1 MRHPPRYRWFKTLT
15 LFCLLGCGSQPTT
28 QTAGE
33 RVIANPRAQNS
44 ALASAHAALKTG
56 DYAQVKTLVDSI
68 LVSTTHEETKLEA
81 RFVMAQAINAED
93 VGRGSDAFVSLL
105 SDVPDSPL
113 RQKVLLAAAHSSLS
127 AKRCVTAE
135 KIISPML
142 KSDPIPK
149 DWVPITLALGR
160 CMDFPT
166 AYGMFEGLMDKGVP
180 TEAISTELTA
190 RSDAADMSQL
200 FDLLNSI
207 SVSPLR
213 DTLIDAISKR
223 SDDIKDRT
231 MLETL
236 LRSMKEEHPYRP
248 RIENRLSRLKIA
260 VLLPLSG
267 RAQHSG
273 KALKD
278 ALDRL
283 DQGAQ
288 GPSRHRG
295 DPEGDRRRHET
306 ALEEAFNAIAADP
319 SVFGSSGSLIR
330 E

>member
-1 MRHPPRYRWFKTLT
+1 M
-15 LFCLLGCGSQPTT
+15 S
-28 QTAGE
+28 
-33 RVIANPRAQNS
+33 
-44 ALASAHAALKTG
+44 
-56 DYAQVKTLVDSI
+56 
-68 LVSTTHEETKLEA
+68 
-81 RFVMAQAINAED
+81 
-93 VGRGSDAFVSLL
+93 
-105 SDVPDSPL
+105 
-113 RQKVLLAAAHSSLS
+113 
-127 AKRCVTAE
+127 
-135 KIISPML
+135 
-142 KSDPIPK
+142 SDPIPK
-149 DWVPITLALGR
+149 DWVPITLALSR

-200 FDLLNSI
+200 FDLLNSV

-288 GPSRHRG
+288 EDRV
-295 DPEGDRRRHET
+295 DPGR
-306 ALEEAFNAIAADP
+306 P
-319 SVFGSSGSLIR
+319 
-330 E
+330 